1 MLSNYVN
8 AASIVHV
15 GRVAY
20 AQLDQKSSLIINA
33 DSTGQSQSKDNYVRV
48 KLFLDKE
55 SEEMMPT
62 VEYDGITLI
71 KQHIGLDC
79 KSDSPNY
86 VVARGEVR
94 D

>member
-1 MLSNYVN
+1 M
-8 AASIVHV
+8 
-15 GRVAY
+15 
-20 AQLDQKSSLIINA
+20 
-33 DSTGQSQSKDNYVRV
+33 RV